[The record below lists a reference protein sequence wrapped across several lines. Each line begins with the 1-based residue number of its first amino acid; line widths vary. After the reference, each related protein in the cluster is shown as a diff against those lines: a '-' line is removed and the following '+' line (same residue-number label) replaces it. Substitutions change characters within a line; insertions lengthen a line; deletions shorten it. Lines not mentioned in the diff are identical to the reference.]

1 MATDKNI
8 KNYTAADIEKYHK
21 GLLSATERHDLE
33 KAALD
38 DPFLADALEGYS
50 TKGVNIQA
58 DIAEL
63 SKRLQDRTE
72 KAKVIPIGKGGS
84 RSFPLLRVA
93 AIIIL
98 LLTAGLLVYKF
109 GFNKK
114 ENELAKLEK
123 SKNKETT
130 SSDSSGSL
138 TDSNTISGLKKAT
151 ENTAT
156 GNAES
161 STVKQDI
168 NRSEPEK
175 RTEGQYKTDD
185 NLVKE
190 KAAEE
195 KNDLATVNNPV
206 SKAPVAADKEQQ
218 KDVANNDDKSMK
230 TSDVTILQEKA
241 ENDEVK
247 TKQYNANA
255 GITKPGNAS
264 RKADGNYRNTATNIF
279 RGRVT
284 DSRNAGIPFANV
296 MNIADNVAT
305 YTDANG
311 YFNLI
316 NPDTVLNVQVR
327 SIGFE
332 NDTVKLKNNVAS
344 NKIIMQEDQKTV
356 SAMVLSHKQS
366 NAISR
371 SRNAKQYFE
380 EPEPADGWRNY
391 DAYLANNLN
400 VPEDFEMKTNPEV
413 TVEVSFEVNQL
424 GEPINIR
431 IEKSLCSACDKEA
444 IRLIKEGPKWRRNAN
459 KNGRTTV
466 TISF

>member
-1 MATDKNI
+1 MANDENI
-8 KNYTAADIEKYHK
+8 KNYTIADIEKYHK
-21 GLLSATERHDLE
+21 GLLSASERHDLE

-50 TKGVNIQA
+50 TEGVDIRA

-72 KAKVIPIGKGGS
+72 KTKVIPIGKAGS

-98 LLTAGLLVYKF
+98 LLGAGLLVYKF
-109 GFNKK
+109 GFNKN
-114 ENELAKLEK
+114 ENDLAKLEN
-123 SKNKETT
+123 SKNKETA
-130 SSDSSGSL
+130 SSDSSGNITY
-138 TDSNTISGLKKAT
+138 TDTISELKKAN

-156 GNAES
+156 GIAES

-168 NRSEPEK
+168 NKSEPEK
-175 RTEGQYKTDD
+175 RTEGLYKTD
-185 NLVKE
+185 NLVKV
-190 KAAEE
+190 KPVQGN
-195 KNDLATVNNPV
+195 NDLATVSNPV
-206 SKAPVAADKEQQ
+206 SKAPVPADKEQQ
-218 KDVANNDDKSMK
+218 KDIAIHDDKSMK
-230 TSDVTILQEKA
+230 TSDVTILQEKV

-247 TKQYNANA
+247 AKQNNANA
-255 GITKPGNAS
+255 GITRPGNAS
-264 RKADGNYRNTATNIF
+264 RKADGNYHNTTTNIF

-284 DSRNAGIPFANV
+284 DSRNTGIPFANV

-311 YFNLI
+311 YFNLT
-316 NPDTVLNVQVR
+316 NPDSVLNVQVR

-332 NDTVKLKNNVAS
+332 NDTVKLKNTVAS

-356 SAMVLSHKQS
+356 SAMVLSNKQS
-366 NAISR
+366 NAINR
-371 SRNAKQYFE
+371 SRNTKQSFE

-400 VPEDFEMKTNPEV
+400 VPEDFEMKTSPEV